1 MKLHI
6 PRELD
11 KELQKEKSLID
22 HLALIAGI
30 VGPLATIP
38 QAINVW
44 NGETAGVSI
53 LMWVLFLIGTLVLI
67 VYSVA
72 YRLKSLFVAEL
83 LWLIMELV
91 ILLGLFVQTN

>member
-11 KELQKEKSLID
+11 KELKKEKSLID
-22 HLALIAGI
+22 FLALSAGI

-44 NGETAGVSI
+44 NGETAGVSVV
-53 LMWVLFLIGTLVLI
+53 MWVLFLVGTIILI
-67 VYSVA
+67 VYSIL
-72 YRLKSLFVAEL
+72 YRLKSLFIAEL
-83 LWLIMELV
+83 LWLIMEIV
-91 ILLGLFVQTN
+91 ILLGLFVNS

>member
-11 KELQKEKSLID
+11 IQLKKEKSIID
-22 HLALIAGI
+22 FLAIIAGI

-44 NGETAGVSI
+44 SGQTDGVSL
-53 LMWVLFLIGTLVLI
+53 LMWILFTLVSIIFLI
-67 VYSVA
+67 YSIL
-72 YRLKSLFVAEL
+72 YRLKSLFIAEII
-83 LWLIMELV
+83 WIIMEV
-91 ILLGLFVQTN
+91 IILTGIVIKG

>member
-44 NGETAGVSI
+44 NGEVAGVSL
-53 LMWVLFLIGTLVLI
+53 LMWILFTIGTVILI
-67 VYSVA
+67 IYSIL
-72 YRLKSLFVAEL
+72 YRLKSLFIAEVI
-83 LWLIMELV
+83 WLIMEIV
-91 ILLGLFVQTN
+91 ILVGLYVNS

>member
-22 HLALIAGI
+22 KLAILAGI
-30 VGPLATIP
+30 SGPLATIP

-44 NGETAGVSI
+44 NGETAGVSV
-53 LMWVLFLIGTLVLI
+53 LMWVLFLVGTIILI
-67 VYSVA
+67 AYSVL
-72 YRLKSLFVAEL
+72 YRLKSLFIAEVI
-83 LWLIMELV
+83 WLIMEIV
-91 ILLGLFVQTN
+91 ILVGIFLNT